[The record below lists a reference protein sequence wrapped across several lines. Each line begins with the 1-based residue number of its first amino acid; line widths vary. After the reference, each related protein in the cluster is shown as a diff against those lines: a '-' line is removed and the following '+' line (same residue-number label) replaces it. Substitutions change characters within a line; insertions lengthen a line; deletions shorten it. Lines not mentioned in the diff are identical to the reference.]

1 VAASVVAGSAIVLLL
16 AVAVLVAT
24 GHRVMIEMSDS
35 MKPAMAAGDAIVTE
49 RILARDAKRGD
60 VITFTDP
67 SREGRTVTHRVVSV
81 RDKGDRLAFHTR
93 GDANGKGERWTIAS
107 DGTVGRV
114 LQVVPEAGYVL
125 NWFRRPSVRF
135 ACLTLA
141 SLLIAAL
148 VLARVWG
155 IGAGRRA

>member
-1 VAASVVAGSAIVLLL
+1 VAASVVAGSAVALLL

-81 RDKGDRLAFHTR
+81 RDKGDQLAFHTR

-125 NWFRRPSVRF
+125 NWFRQPSVRF

>member
-81 RDKGDRLAFHTR
+81 SDKGDRLAFHTR

-125 NWFRRPSVRF
+125 NWFRQPSVRF

>member
-1 VAASVVAGSAIVLLL
+1 VAASVVAGSAIALLL
-16 AVAVLVAT
+16 AVGVLVAT

-125 NWFRRPSVRF
+125 NWFRQPSVRF